1 MSACVTKTEITMKTK
16 TQFALTLAAGVLSFS
31 LFAYA
36 QPPNGSQRD
45 RRGPPP
51 EAIEACAG
59 ASEGQ
64 ECVVETP
71 HGTLE
76 GTCRQM
82 PDADDLACVPNDHR
96 GGPPR
101 DEGNGGQRNR

>member
-1 MSACVTKTEITMKTK
+1 MSAWVTQTEITMKTK

-31 LFAYA
+31 LFANA
-36 QPPNGSQRD
+36 QPPGGSQGD

-59 ASEGQ
+59 ATEGQ
-64 ECVVETP
+64 DCVVETP

-82 PDADDLACVPNDHR
+82 HDGDELACVPNDHR
-96 GGPPR
+96 GRPPHDR
-101 DEGNGGQRNR
+101 DSNGQPDR

>member
-1 MSACVTKTEITMKTK
+1 MSARVTQTENTMKTK
-16 TQFALTLAAGVLSFS
+16 NKLATILAAGALSFG
-31 LFAYA
+31 LFADA
-36 QPPNGSQRD
+36 QPSNGSERE

-51 EAIEACAG
+51 EAIEACSG

-64 ECVVETP
+64 DCVVETP

-76 GTCRQM
+76 GTCRRM
-82 PDADDLACVPNDHR
+82 PDGDELACVPNNHR

-101 DEGNGGQRNR
+101 GEN